1 MEVIVDELQKNGIRI
16 DMTLL
21 NIHVNRILE
30 MYKAI
35 YDEATSRLK
44 AVDQLVDV
52 FHENCFNT
60 VARVMA
66 YLTLIR
72 CMNLPKEEDVRKA
85 VRLVVP
91 SKEYRKSGW
100 NNEFK
105 ESANCTRDFYTYA
118 LFQYWVY
125 THGHYIID
133 GKFKNSS
140 LSRWK
145 SYRTSCRKMV
155 LMSI

>member
-1 MEVIVDELQKNGIRI
+1 MDELQKNGIRI
-16 DMTLL
+16 DITLL
-21 NIHVNRILE
+21 NIHVNRILCV
-30 MYKAI
+30 YKTI
-35 YDEATSRLK
+35 YDEAASRLK
-44 AVDQLVDV
+44 TVEQLVDV

-85 VRLVVP
+85 VRLVV
-91 SKEYRKSGW
+91 SSLKKHCKSGW

-118 LFQYWVY
+118 LF
-125 THGHYIID
+125 
-133 GKFKNSS
+133 
-140 LSRWK
+140 
-145 SYRTSCRKMV
+145 
-155 LMSI
+155 

>member
-1 MEVIVDELQKNGIRI
+1 MDELQKNGIRI

-21 NIHVNRILE
+21 NTHVNRILCV
-30 MYKAI
+30 YKTM

-44 AVDQLVDV
+44 ADQLVDV

-72 CMNLPKEEDVRKA
+72 CMNLSKEEDVRKA

-91 SKEYRKSGW
+91 SLKNIIRADGIMSLKNAPIPDQIFIPTLCSSIGYAPMDIEY
-100 NNEFK
+100 
-105 ESANCTRDFYTYA
+105 
-118 LFQYWVY
+118 
-125 THGHYIID
+125 YIMPEN
-133 GKFKNSS
+133 F
-140 LSRWK
+140 
-145 SYRTSCRKMV
+145 
-155 LMSI
+155 

>member
-21 NIHVNRILE
+21 NTHVNRILG

-66 YLTLIR
+66 YITLVR

-91 SKEYRKSGW
+91 SLKNIIRADGIASLKNPPIAHEIFIRTLCSSIGYTPMDIEY
-100 NNEFK
+100 
-105 ESANCTRDFYTYA
+105 
-118 LFQYWVY
+118 
-125 THGHYIID
+125 YI
-133 GKFKNSS
+133 KPENF
-140 LSRWK
+140 
-145 SYRTSCRKMV
+145 
-155 LMSI
+155 

>member
-21 NIHVNRILE
+21 NIHVNRILG

-44 AVDQLVDV
+44 VDQLVDV
-52 FHENCFNT
+52 FHENSFNT

-91 SKEYRKSGW
+91 SLRNIIRVDGITSLKNAPIIHEIFIRTLCSSIGYMPMDIEY
-100 NNEFK
+100 
-105 ESANCTRDFYTYA
+105 
-118 LFQYWVY
+118 
-125 THGHYIID
+125 YI
-133 GKFKNSS
+133 KPENF
-140 LSRWK
+140 
-145 SYRTSCRKMV
+145 
-155 LMSI
+155 

>member
-21 NIHVNRILE
+21 NIHVNRILG

-44 AVDQLVDV
+44 AVDQLIDV

-72 CMNLPKEEDVRKA
+72 CMNLPKEEDVRKL
-85 VRLVVP
+85 VRVVVP
-91 SKEYRKSGW
+91 SLKNIVRVDGITSLKNPPTAHEIFIRTLCSSIGYTPMDIEY
-100 NNEFK
+100 
-105 ESANCTRDFYTYA
+105 
-118 LFQYWVY
+118 
-125 THGHYIID
+125 YI
-133 GKFKNSS
+133 KPENF
-140 LSRWK
+140 
-145 SYRTSCRKMV
+145 
-155 LMSI
+155 

>member
-21 NIHVNRILE
+21 NINVNRILG

-44 AVDQLVDV
+44 ADQLTDV
-52 FHENCFNT
+52 FHENCFHT

-72 CMNLPKEEDVRKA
+72 CMNLPKEEDVRKL
-85 VRLVVP
+85 VRVVVP
-91 SKEYRKSGW
+91 SLKNIVRVDGITSLKNPPIAHEIFIRTLCSSIG
-100 NNEFK
+100 
-105 ESANCTRDFYTYA
+105 YTPMD
-118 LFQYWVY
+118 
-125 THGHYIID
+125 T
-133 GKFKNSS
+133 
-140 LSRWK
+140 
-145 SYRTSCRKMV
+145 T
-155 LMSI
+155 

>member
-1 MEVIVDELQKNGIRI
+1 MDELQKNGIRM

-21 NIHVNRILE
+21 NIHVNRILG

-44 AVDQLVDV
+44 ADQLVDV

-72 CMNLPKEEDVRKA
+72 CMNLPKEEDARNA
-85 VRLVVP
+85 IRLVVP
-91 SKEYRKSGW
+91 YLKNIIRVDGITSLKNAPIAHEIFIRTLCSSIG
-100 NNEFK
+100 
-105 ESANCTRDFYTYA
+105 YTPMD
-118 LFQYWVY
+118 
-125 THGHYIID
+125 T
-133 GKFKNSS
+133 
-140 LSRWK
+140 
-145 SYRTSCRKMV
+145 T
-155 LMSI
+155 

>member
-21 NIHVNRILE
+21 NIHVNRILG
-30 MYKAI
+30 MYKAM

-44 AVDQLVDV
+44 ADQLTDV
-52 FHENCFNT
+52 FHENCFHT

-85 VRLVVP
+85 VRVVVP
-91 SKEYRKSGW
+91 SLKNIIRVDGITSLRNAPIPDQIFIYVLCSSIG
-100 NNEFK
+100 
-105 ESANCTRDFYTYA
+105 YTPMD
-118 LFQYWVY
+118 
-125 THGHYIID
+125 T
-133 GKFKNSS
+133 
-140 LSRWK
+140 
-145 SYRTSCRKMV
+145 T
-155 LMSI
+155 

>member
-21 NIHVNRILE
+21 NINRILCV
-30 MYKAI
+30 YKAM

-44 AVDQLVDV
+44 ADQLVDV

-60 VARVMA
+60 VARVMG

-72 CMNLPKEEDVRKA
+72 CMNLPKEEDVRKL

-91 SKEYRKSGW
+91 SLKNIIRVDGITSLKNAPIPDQIFIRTLCSGIGYTPMDIEY
-100 NNEFK
+100 
-105 ESANCTRDFYTYA
+105 
-118 LFQYWVY
+118 
-125 THGHYIID
+125 YIMPEN
-133 GKFKNSS
+133 F
-140 LSRWK
+140 
-145 SYRTSCRKMV
+145 
-155 LMSI
+155 

>member
-1 MEVIVDELQKNGIRI
+1 MDELQKNGIRI

-21 NIHVNRILE
+21 NIHVNRILG

-52 FHENCFNT
+52 FHENCFHENCFHT

-72 CMNLPKEEDVRKA
+72 CMNLPKEEDVRKL
-85 VRLVVP
+85 VRVVVP
-91 SKEYRKSGW
+91 SLRNIIRVDGITSLKNPPIAHEIFIRTLCSSIG
-100 NNEFK
+100 
-105 ESANCTRDFYTYA
+105 YTPMD
-118 LFQYWVY
+118 
-125 THGHYIID
+125 T
-133 GKFKNSS
+133 
-140 LSRWK
+140 
-145 SYRTSCRKMV
+145 T
-155 LMSI
+155 

>member
-21 NIHVNRILE
+21 NIHVNRILG
-30 MYKAI
+30 MYKAM

-91 SKEYRKSGW
+91 SLKNVIRVDGITSLKNPHHIPRS
-100 NNEFK
+100 
-105 ESANCTRDFYTYA
+105 DFYTYV
-118 LFQYWVY
+118 LCSSIGY
-125 THGHYIID
+125 TPMD
-133 GKFKNSS
+133 
-140 LSRWK
+140 
-145 SYRTSCRKMV
+145 TT
-155 LMSI
+155 

>member
-21 NIHVNRILE
+21 NIHVNRILG

-44 AVDQLVDV
+44 ADQLVDV
-52 FHENCFNT
+52 FHENCFHT

-72 CMNLPKEEDVRKA
+72 CMNLPKEEDVRKL
-85 VRLVVP
+85 VRVVVP
-91 SKEYRKSGW
+91 SLRNIVRVDGITSLKNPPIAHEIFIRTLCSSIG
-100 NNEFK
+100 
-105 ESANCTRDFYTYA
+105 YTPMD
-118 LFQYWVY
+118 
-125 THGHYIID
+125 T
-133 GKFKNSS
+133 
-140 LSRWK
+140 
-145 SYRTSCRKMV
+145 T
-155 LMSI
+155 